1 MSSQTAIFLMDAAE
15 FILWAALGLLIWKK
29 KLHHRFPAMGGY
41 VALHLAS
48 MPALLLL
55 LHGQMFHWLTSF
67 CTAAYFYFYWAVYIA
82 SAVLLFFVCIEVF
95 RSALS
100 AFSGLQRLGTVVFRW
115 AALVAVL
122 VSLSTLSFER
132 PGICIITN
140 IAYRLMRSVSILE
153 LCLLAFLC
161 LSMNALR
168 LPIRDMALGF
178 ALGFG
183 LMSAN
188 DFVVVSL
195 LSRNTSLSS
204 PLEFVY
210 ELVIMGAL
218 GVWVT
223 YCALPEPVRL
233 PVLMPANSF
242 ILRWNEIA
250 SALGHT
256 GTRVAVQ
263 ETANGFFLAD
273 AERSAEKMIMV
284 NLKSRESAA

>member
-1 MSSQTAIFLMDAAE
+1 
-15 FILWAALGLLIWKK
+15 
-29 KLHHRFPAMGGY
+29 
-41 VALHLAS
+41 
-48 MPALLLL
+48 
-55 LHGQMFHWLTSF
+55 
-67 CTAAYFYFYWAVYIA
+67 
-82 SAVLLFFVCIEVF
+82 
-95 RSALS
+95 
-100 AFSGLQRLGTVVFRW
+100 LGTVVFRW
-115 AALVAVL
+115 AALVAAI
-122 VSLSTLSFER
+122 VSLSTLSFEQ
-132 PGICIITN
+132 PGVCIITN

-168 LPIRDMALGF
+168 LPIRDMAFGI
-178 ALGFG
+178 AMGFG

-188 DFVVVSL
+188 DFVFVSL
-195 LSRNTSLSS
+195 LSRNTSLTS
-204 PLEFVY
+204 PLQFVG
-210 ELVIMGAL
+210 ESVILAAL

-223 YCALPEPVRL
+223 YCVLPEPVRQ

-263 ETANGFFLAD
+263 QRANGFFLAD
-273 AERSAEKMIMV
+273 AERNAEKMILA